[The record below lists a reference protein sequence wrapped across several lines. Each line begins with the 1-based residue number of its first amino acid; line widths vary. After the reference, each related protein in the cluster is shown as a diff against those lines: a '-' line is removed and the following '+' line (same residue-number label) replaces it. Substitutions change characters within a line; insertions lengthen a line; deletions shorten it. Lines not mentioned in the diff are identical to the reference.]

1 MRFAVGIDLGTTN
14 SALAWIDLE
23 ARPRR
28 LQVLE
33 IPQLV
38 APGDVSR
45 RPTLPSF
52 LYLPGEHDLAQ
63 GAIALPWDGSPR
75 DVVGELARSQG
86 ALVPGRLVAS
96 AKSWLCHPAVDR
108 RAAILP
114 WAASPEVERRSPLEV
129 SARYLGH
136 LAAAF
141 LAETGVP
148 LAETELVVTVP
159 ASFDEV
165 ARELTVEAAAR
176 VGLEKLT
183 LLEEPQAAF
192 YSWLADHGMGPGTGP
207 GEAGRPD
214 LPFTGGE
221 TLLVCDIGGG
231 TTDFTLIRI
240 AAGAAAE
247 GGALGF
253 ERTAVGDHLLLG
265 GDNMDLALARRV
277 EKRLGGKLD
286 VARFQALVQACRLA
300 KERLLA
306 VAEARETWK
315 INVAGR
321 GRGVVGGSLQAELSR
336 QEIEE
341 VVLEG
346 FFPLVPADAA
356 PAVDRR
362 AAGLRE
368 FGLPYA
374 QDAAVTRHL
383 AAFLRRHEARPE
395 AILFN
400 GGVLTAPAIRERL
413 VAAMR
418 SWSGREPVVLE
429 NDVPHLAVARGAA
442 YAVLARRGEGIR
454 ITGGAA
460 RAYYVEV
467 EAPPADGSTALAPDT
482 LVALCVSGRGE
493 EEGGDVEVPGR
504 EFELITNRPVRF
516 RLLSSSDRNDRRG
529 DLVTVRPGELAEL
542 PPIVTVL
549 RFPRSSQDVTLG
561 VRLHVQRTELG
572 TIDLKLVA
580 PASGTRWKLAFD
592 LRAAEEA
599 RAAGAAGAVSG
610 DGVRGD
616 GAGRGDGAAGESG
629 AAPGHEAVGEAAR
642 EAAVEVVRRLFQ
654 KDHARPI
661 EPAQAMKELAAA
673 IGRERGEWPITLLR
687 ALWEPLRDL
696 RGQRGRTAEH
706 EARWLNLVGYVL
718 RPGYGV
724 ALDDWRVKEA
734 WRLFNAGMVHDK
746 DNRVRLEWWI
756 LWRRVSGGLVRTM
769 QDELYKRIAPHFL
782 ADFKKKGDRKDPSP
796 QEAAEMWR
804 TMASLERIAWNEKWK
819 LGEVLLGR
827 LEKKQKEAAQAAWA
841 LGRLGARVPL
851 YGPIEN
857 VVSRHKAEKWVE
869 RLLKLDWND
878 PAGKDIAFATAEIAR
893 ASGDRGRDLDESL
906 RQRVAARLGQVYG
919 QTPEGA
925 RLSRLVL
932 EPLAFE
938 AREERAAF
946 GDALPIGLRL
956 TTLEGRAVEE
966 AGAPAP

>member
-14 SALAWIDLE
+14 SALAWIDLQ
-23 ARPRR
+23 AKPRR

-38 APGDVSR
+38 AAGDVSR

-63 GAIALPWDGSPR
+63 SAIALPWEAAAR

-86 ALVPGRLVAS
+86 SLVPGRLVAS

-114 WAASPEVERRSPLEV
+114 WAAPPEVERRSPLDV

-141 LAETGVP
+141 QAETGAP

-176 VGLEKLT
+176 VGLERLT

-192 YSWLADHGMGPGTGP
+192 YSWLAEHGE
-207 GEAGRPD
+207 GEGQGQGQGQG
-214 LPFTGGE
+214 LPFVGGE

-240 AAGAAAE
+240 AKGPDE
-247 GGALGF
+247 GHRALGF

-277 EKRLGGKLD
+277 EKRLGGKLE

-306 VAEARETWK
+306 PGEARDTWK

-374 QDAAVTRHL
+374 QEAAVTRHL

-413 VAAMR
+413 VAAVQ

-429 NDVPHLAVARGAA
+429 NEVPHLAVARGAA

-467 EAPPADGSTALAPDT
+467 EAPPPDGSTALVANT
-482 LVALCVSGRGE
+482 LTALCVSGRGEE

-504 EFELITNRPVRF
+504 EFQLITNRPVRF
-516 RLLSSSDRNDRRG
+516 RLWSSSDRNDRRG
-529 DLVTVRPGELAEL
+529 DLVTVMPGELAEL

-549 RFPRSSQDVTLG
+549 RFLRSSQDVTLG
-561 VRLHVQRTELG
+561 VRLHVQRTEIG
-572 TIDLKLVA
+572 TLDVKLVA
-580 PASGTRWKLAFD
+580 PESGTRWKLAFD

-599 RAAGAAGAVSG
+599 RGDSGTGAGASVSSS
-610 DGVRGD
+610 RQGD
-616 GAGRGDGAAGESG
+616 GAGDTV
-629 AAPGHEAVGEAAR
+629 AAPIDEMAWEATR

-654 KDHARPI
+654 KDHPRPI
-661 EPAQAMKELAAA
+661 EPAQTMKELAAA
-673 IGRERGEWPITLLR
+673 IGRERGEWPLTLLR

-734 WRLFNAGMVHDK
+734 WRLFNAGMVNDK

-782 ADFKKKGDRKDPSP
+782 VDFKKKSDRKDPSP

-804 TMASLERIAWNEKWK
+804 TVASLERIAWNEKWR

-827 LEKKQKEAAQAAWA
+827 LEKKQKDGTQAAWV

-869 RLLKLDWND
+869 RLLKFDWND
-878 PAGKDIAFATAEIAR
+878 PAGKDVAFATAEIAR

-919 QTPEGA
+919 QTPEGV
-925 RLSRLVL
+925 RLSKLVL
-932 EPLAFE
+932 EPTAFE

-956 TTLEGRAVEE
+956 TTLEGRAAEE
-966 AGAPAP
+966 ATTP